1 MSGVDAHFEILMN
14 LHTGVVVHAPDT
26 RIVFANKRAVK
37 LLGLSED
44 QLLGR
49 TAIDPQWCFT
59 DRDGKRLHADKYP
72 VSVVLATTRPL
83 QETEFGVLA
92 PGREAVVWV
101 LASAFPEFQADG
113 ALKRIVV
120 NFHDISVRRGME
132 ADLLR
137 SRAFAHSVLD
147 SLSSHVCVLDE
158 RGCIIAV
165 NQAWKDFFLAN
176 GGKPDYVHEGRSY
189 LQAGQATLLSGAA
202 AIAES
207 AAFERQLQDVL
218 GGRLDYFEIESA
230 CHSAEQKLW
239 FFSRVSRMQGL
250 QPMRIVVAH
259 DNITALKVAQE
270 TLRASEHTF
279 RTLFETVPQ
288 GVVYQDTSGLITAA
302 NPAALRILGL
312 SLDQLQGRTSM
323 DPRWHA
329 TRDDGSPLPGSE
341 HPSMLAL
348 RSGNAVSGVVMGIV
362 APDRGPVWISV
373 TAIPLF
379 ENGEVSAAYAI
390 FEDITERK
398 LLEDRVA
405 QLAFYDPLTKL
416 PNRRL
421 MHDRLEQA
429 HASCKRNASFGAA
442 MVLDLDNFKPLN
454 DRHGH
459 MVGDLLL
466 IQVAQRMTDCIREVD
481 TVARF
486 GGDEFVVIVGSLGP
500 ERTASTEMVAAI
512 AEKIRLSL
520 CQPYELFPV
529 IDGKAQCI
537 EHHCSASIG
546 VVLFDQNASDA
557 HDLLKRADVAMYQAK
572 KEGRNRV
579 TMATAD
585 AA

>member
-1 MSGVDAHFEILMN
+1 
-14 LHTGVVVHAPDT
+14 
-26 RIVFANKRAVK
+26 
-37 LLGLSED
+37 
-44 QLLGR
+44 
-49 TAIDPQWCFT
+49 
-59 DRDGKRLHADKYP
+59 
-72 VSVVLATTRPL
+72 
-83 QETEFGVLA
+83 
-92 PGREAVVWV
+92 
-101 LASAFPEFQADG
+101 
-113 ALKRIVV
+113 
-120 NFHDISVRRGME
+120 
-132 ADLLR
+132 
-137 SRAFAHSVLD
+137 
-147 SLSSHVCVLDE
+147 
-158 RGCIIAV
+158 
-165 NQAWKDFFLAN
+165 
-176 GGKPDYVHEGRSY
+176 
-189 LQAGQATLLSGAA
+189 
-202 AIAES
+202 
-207 AAFERQLQDVL
+207 
-218 GGRLDYFEIESA
+218 
-230 CHSAEQKLW
+230 
-239 FFSRVSRMQGL
+239 MQGL

-302 NPAALRILGL
+302 NPAAQRILGL

>member
-1 MSGVDAHFEILMN
+1 MAGVDAHFEVLMN

-26 RIVFANKRAVK
+26 RIVFANKRAVQ

-59 DRDGKRLHADKYP
+59 DRDGKRLPADKYP
-72 VSVVLATTRPL
+72 VSVVLATGRPL

-101 LASAFPEFQADG
+101 LASAFPEFEADG
-113 ALKRIVV
+113 PLMRIVV

-147 SLSSHVCVLDE
+147 GLSSHVCVLDE
-158 RGCIIAV
+158 TGCIVAV
-165 NQAWKDFFLAN
+165 NQAWKDFYQAN
-176 GGKPDYVHEGRSY
+176 GGKPDYIHIGKNY
-189 LQAGQATLLSGAA
+189 LLASRVAPPFGAA
-202 AIAES
+202 AAAES
-207 AAFERQLQDVL
+207 AAFDRLLREVL
-218 GGRLDYFEIESA
+218 SNQRDYFEMESP
-230 CHSAEQKLW
+230 CHSAGQKRW
-239 FFSRVSRMQGL
+239 FFSRVSRMQGV

-288 GVVYQDTSGLITAA
+288 GVVYQDTSGRITAA

-329 TRDDGSPLPGSE
+329 TREDGSAFPGSE

-348 RSGNAVSGVVMGIV
+348 RSGKAVSGTVMGIL
-362 APDRGPVWISV
+362 APDRGPVWIAV
-373 TAIPLF
+373 TAIPLL
-379 ENGEVSAAYAI
+379 ENGEISAAYAI
-390 FEDITERK
+390 FEDITQRK
-398 LLEDRVA
+398 VLEDRVA

-429 HASCKRNASFGAA
+429 QASCKRNACFGAV

-466 IQVAQRMTDCIREVD
+466 IQVAQRLTHCIREVD

-500 ERTASTEMVAAI
+500 ERSASIEMVAAI

-520 CQPYELFPV
+520 SQPYELFPV
-529 IDGKAQCI
+529 IEGKAQCI

-546 VVLFDQNASDA
+546 VVVFDQNASDA
-557 HDLLKRADVAMYQAK
+557 YDLLKRADAAMYLAK
-572 KEGRNRV
+572 KDGRNRV
-579 TMATAD
+579 TMATAE
-585 AA
+585 AG